1 MPNTTYGR
9 SNGRNFRR
17 RNHSRYVTKGY
28 LKAVVGAP
36 ESRWMDFLIAPT
48 AITSSGTIF
57 NLNTPF
63 PAPTAD
69 ATTPLGTLRGTE
81 ISNKSLHM
89 RLSLRRQAVD
99 SFIRIIIFWNLDGML
114 APPTV
119 APVNNGGTDLVS
131 GGILTTADYQS
142 PLNKYNGKSF
152 WVKFDKT
159 YTLAAGQ
166 TQLQVDEIWRKLK
179 CQTEYSPAVIS
190 GGQISGGPAQRNSL
204 HLLAISDQVDAEN
217 QPTLEYY
224 SRISYM
230 DVN

>member
-28 LKAVVGAP
+28 LKAVVGSP

-48 AITSSGTIF
+48 PITSSGTIF
-57 NLNTPF
+57 NLNSPF
-63 PAPTAD
+63 PPTTTTP
-69 ATTPLGTLRGTE
+69 TTPLGGLRGSE

-89 RLSLRRQAVD
+89 RLSLRRQTVD
-99 SFIRIIIFWNLDGML
+99 SFLRIIIFWNLDGL
-114 APPTV
+114 DSPPTV
-119 APVNNGGTDLVS
+119 APVGSGVVGWE

-179 CQTEYSPAVIS
+179 CQTEYQPLQGTT
-190 GGQISGGPAQRNSL
+190 GGDAQRNSL
-204 HLLAISDQVDAEN
+204 HLLAISDQVTAEN